1 MTRSHPPA
9 QPPPAPS
16 PDATGEI
23 LPDPPAPAISALDLD
38 RLEDVVAPARRI
50 VAFTGAGISTESGIP
65 DYRGPNGVWARNAV
79 PSIDTIRTDPE
90 AQRDHW
96 RFRKANYP
104 VMLARQP
111 NDGHRALVDLE
122 RAGRLL
128 AVITQNIDGLHQ
140 KAGNNPERVIEL
152 HGSTHRLRCMHC
164 GTEFD
169 GIAIQARLEAGEDD
183 PRCEVC
189 GGPLRSATI
198 LFGEA
203 LPEAAL
209 RKAVAVSQVCDL
221 MLVVG
226 SSLVVNPAARLPA
239 IAKQHGARLVIINR
253 TPTPL
258 DEVADVHLVA
268 EAGPTLRDLVNRL
281 GASHGSAPDGDTSPG
296 E

>member
-1 MTRSHPPA
+1 MSQSPQHSPLSSEEMWPDLL
-9 QPPPAPS
+9 AP
-16 PDATGEI
+16 EI
-23 LPDPPAPAISALDLD
+23 SSADMD

-65 DYRGPNGVWARNAV
+65 DYRGPNGVWARNAI
-79 PSIDTIRTDPE
+79 PSVDTLRTDPD
-90 AQRDHW
+90 AQREHW
-96 RFRKANYP
+96 RFRRANYP

-140 KAGNNPERVIEL
+140 KAGDHPERVIEL
-152 HGSTHRLRCMHC
+152 HGSTHRLRCMTC
-164 GTEFD
+164 GTEYD
-169 GIAIQARLEAGEDD
+169 GLAIQKRLDAGEED

-198 LFGEA
+198 LFGEP

-258 DEVADVHLVA
+258 DDIADVHLVA
-268 EAGPTLRDLVNRL
+268 EAGPTLRDLVRRL
-281 GASHGSAPDGDTSPG
+281 GVPGMATSGDPSATGL
-296 E
+296 

>member
-1 MTRSHPPA
+1 MTRPPTSSS
-9 QPPPAPS
+9 PPSDPV
-16 PDATGEI
+16 EVR
-23 LPDPPAPAISALDLD
+23 PDPPAPSISAIDLD
-38 RLEDVVAPARRI
+38 RLEDVVAPARKI

-65 DYRGPNGVWARNAV
+65 DYRGPNGVWARNAI
-79 PSIDTIRTDPE
+79 PSIETLRTDPE

-104 VMLARQP
+104 IMLARQP

-128 AVITQNIDGLHQ
+128 ATITQNIDGLHQ
-140 KAGNNPERVIEL
+140 KAGSNPERVIEL

-164 GTEFD
+164 GTEFP
-169 GIAIQARLEAGEDD
+169 GTAIQARLEAGEED

-198 LFGEA
+198 LFGEP

-258 DEVADVHLVA
+258 DEIADVHLVA
-268 EAGPTLRDLVNRL
+268 EAGPTLQRLVTRL
-281 GASHGSAPDGDTSPG
+281 GVPHVPAPGDTG
-296 E
+296 AGDEHRGR

>member
-1 MTRSHPPA
+1 MSES
-9 QPPPAPS
+9 QPKGMPS
-16 PDATGEI
+16 SPQASDSF
-23 LPDPPAPAISALDLD
+23 LPDPPAPAISPDELD
-38 RLEDVVAPARRI
+38 RLAELVAPAQRI

-65 DYRGPNGVWARNAV
+65 DYRGPNGVWARNAI
-79 PSIDTIRTDPE
+79 PSVQTLRDDPE
-90 AQRDHW
+90 TRRDHW
-96 RFRKANYP
+96 TFRRANYP

-111 NDGHRALVDLE
+111 NAGHRALADLE

-140 KAGNNPERVIEL
+140 KAGNHPERVIEL
-152 HGSTHRLRCMHC
+152 HGSTHRLRCMRC

-169 GIAIQARLEAGEDD
+169 GVAIQQRLEAGEED

-198 LFGEA
+198 LFGEP

-221 MLVVG
+221 MLVIG
-226 SSLVVNPAARLPA
+226 SSLVVNPAARLPG
-239 IAKQHGARLVIINR
+239 IAKQRGASLVIINR

-258 DEVADVHLVA
+258 DQLADLHLVA
-268 EAGPTLRDLVNRL
+268 EAGPTLTALVQRILPAEPN
-281 GASHGSAPDGDTSPG
+281 DGTDR
-296 E
+296 